1 MGSSGRVINDTHKMS
16 DGRGKTALVTG
27 ASSGIGKA
35 FAELLAKKGYAIV
48 LTARRRDRIE
58 ELAAA
63 LRQRHGI
70 DAHTIVADLAEPH
83 APAAIA
89 AELQRKGLII
99 DVLVNNAGY
108 GVPGSYVNVS
118 WLDHSRFMQVLVTA
132 VLDLT
137 YRLLPAMIE
146 RGWGRVINIASVAG
160 MIPAPAGHTLYGASK
175 AFVVR
180 FSEALAAENMS
191 RGVNVTA
198 VCPGF
203 TLSEFH
209 DVTGT
214 RDRMNKMP
222 GFLWLTA
229 ADVARE
235 GYAAVMR
242 GDPVIVNG
250 RIYQLLVWLNGA
262 LPRSLARWVAGL
274 AGRRYRKT

>member
-1 MGSSGRVINDTHKMS
+1 MHGGK
-16 DGRGKTALVTG
+16 GKTALVTG

-35 FAELLAKKGYAIV
+35 FAELLAERGYALV
-48 LTARRRDRIE
+48 LTARRGDRLD

-63 LRQRHGI
+63 LQQRHGV
-70 DAHTIVADLAEPH
+70 DTHTIVADLAVPD
-83 APAAIA
+83 AAATIA
-89 AELQRKGLII
+89 AELQRKHVTI
-99 DVLVNNAGY
+99 DLLVNNAGY
-108 GVPGSYVNVS
+108 GVPGSYVNVP
-118 WLDHSRFMQVLVTA
+118 WPDHSRFMQVMVTA

-137 YRLLPAMIE
+137 YRLLPSMIE

-175 AFVVR
+175 AFLIR
-180 FSEALAAENMS
+180 FSEALAAENMD
-191 RGVNVTA
+191 RGVNATA

-222 GFLWLTA
+222 GMLWLTA
-229 ADVARE
+229 PNVARE
-235 GYAAVMR
+235 GYDAVMR

-250 RIYQLLVWLNGA
+250 RIYRFLVWLSGA
-262 LPRSLARWVAGL
+262 LPRRLGRWISGRAGQ
-274 AGRRYRKT
+274 RYRKT